1 MKHLPPGFIPEE
13 DLPASVAAAAP
24 GPPAGFVPEASIA
37 SAPAQ
42 QEASVETPSTFQGIT
57 DAMMQGLT
65 AGYAD
70 EAGAGV
76 LASSRAL
83 FNVAKGKSP
92 EWVKEYQGALGE
104 INARAKAFGEESPW
118 IAGASEVGGA
128 VASLPGLGAKF
139 IAKAP
144 TYAGKLLRSAPVG
157 GGIGAV
163 YGAGK
168 AEGGLGERAMGAATG
183 AAMGTALAPV
193 TMLGVSGV
201 AKIVEVGARL
211 IPNAAKR
218 EAAIKIA
225 QALWRDNITVQQA
238 QTRLRQIGANAII
251 ADISENVRNLAGAA
265 ARIPGKT
272 RDVASRVLNQ
282 RQRQQHKRISEY
294 TRRAL
299 GAEGGYNKRIVDIQD
314 ARATAAQPLYDKAYA
329 AEWAEQGVNYTPQDL
344 LPIIE
349 SAPAKRLWATARR
362 MVESDKVSGRAPA
375 DYNFPKLGDDVLPD
389 TRAVD
394 YIKQTLDD
402 RVTALYNA
410 GRGTEA
416 RTVEGVRNKL
426 KEVADDL
433 NPFYKEA
440 RAAWAGPSQALDMM
454 AKGRDF
460 VKGEAFYTARE
471 ITNMTPAD
479 RAFFREGV
487 NQRITDMVKRKK
499 EGADKVA
506 DLLRT
511 PAMREKMAA
520 TFETPRA
527 YKQWLREMLG
537 EEKMNKTLQQ
547 LRGSPTA
554 ERLETGSDLS
564 GSVLRD
570 VIWGAKG
577 NPFAQMRMFGHAA
590 KGLKGPPRE
599 AVAEA
604 LAPVFSMAPAE
615 QQAIL
620 QMVQRLTPVAGAQ
633 TALPPLAGQLA
644 ASQAH
649 RPGMQKAALLP
660 LALYDELGPSAGDVL
675 AR

>member
-1 MKHLPPGFIPEE
+1 MTDAPPGFVPE
-13 DLPASVAAAAP
+13 DSLPKVAAQAPP
-24 GPPAGFVPEASIA
+24 GPPAGFVPETGATPGSTQLAPWGNKPSLFSGATDALVQGVTFGIADEVA
-37 SAPAQ
+37 SA
-42 QEASVETPSTFQGIT
+42 G
-57 DAMMQGLT
+57 
-65 AGYAD
+65 
-70 EAGAGV
+70 
-76 LASSRAL
+76 LASTSAL
-83 FNVAKGKSP
+83 VNVIQGKP
-92 EWVKEYQGALGE
+92 ADWVKEYERALGE
-104 INARAKAFGEESPW
+104 INARAKSFQEENPW
-118 IAGASEVGGA
+118 IAGGSEVVGA
-128 VASLPGLGAKF
+128 AASLPGIGAKF

-144 TYAGKLLRSAPVG
+144 SYAGQLLRSVPVG
-157 GGIGAV
+157 AGVGAV

-168 AEGGLGERAMGAATG
+168 AEGGLTERATG
-183 AAMGTALAPV
+183 AAVGGVMGAGLAPV
-193 TMLGVSGV
+193 TMLGVSAV

-218 EAAIKIA
+218 EAAVKIA

-251 ADISENVRNLAGAA
+251 ADISENVRNVAGAA

-272 RDVASRVLNQ
+272 RDIAQRVLNQ
-282 RQRQQHKRISEY
+282 RQRQQHNRIAEY
-294 TRRAL
+294 TRKAL
-299 GAEGGYNKRIVDIQD
+299 GAQGGYNKRLVDIQD

-349 SAPAKRLWATARR
+349 SAPVKRLWSAARR
-362 MVESDKVSGRAPA
+362 LAESDKVSGRAPA
-375 DYNFPKLGDDVLPD
+375 DYNFPKIDDDILPD

-394 YIKQTLDD
+394 YIKQVMDD
-402 RVTALYNA
+402 KVTALYKGGHNK
-410 GRGTEA
+410 EA
-416 RTVEGVRNKL
+416 ASMKGVRDKM
-426 KEVADDL
+426 KDIADDL
-433 NPFYKEA
+433 NPLYKEA
-440 RAAWAGPSQALDMM
+440 RAAWAGPSQSLDMM
-454 AKGRDF
+454 TKGRDF

-471 ITNMTPAD
+471 ITDMTPAD

-487 NQRITDMVKRKK
+487 NQRVTDMVKRKK

-520 TFETPRA
+520 TFETPQA
-527 YKQWLREMLG
+527 YKHWLREMLG

-554 ERLETGSDLS
+554 ERLETASDFS
-564 GSVLRD
+564 GGLLRD

-590 KGLKGPPRE
+590 KGFKGPPRE

-620 QMVQRLTPVAGAQ
+620 KMVQQLTPVAGAQ
-633 TALPPLAGQLA
+633 TALSPLAGQLT

-649 RPGMQKAALLP
+649 RPGMQRAALLP
-660 LALYDELGPSAGDVL
+660 LALYEELAPSATP
-675 AR
+675 RR